1 MSRIGKQ
8 PIPVP
13 GTVQV
18 TLGGGAVRVK
28 GPLGELERKLPEG
41 ISIERKGNELLLS
54 ADPGRP
60 GAGALH
66 GMARARVANMVTG
79 VQTGF
84 SKTLEIVGLG
94 FKAIPEGDKLKL
106 TIGFS
111 HPVDFT
117 APKGVKIEVDKK
129 QTTLILRG
137 ADKDLVGQTAAL
149 IRGLKEPEPYKG
161 SGIKYQ
167 GERILRKAG
176 KTAAGAG
183 TGGGAKK

>member
-18 TLGGGAVRVK
+18 KLGGSSVSVK
-28 GPLGELERKLPEG
+28 GPLGELERTLPECVT
-41 ISIERKGNELLLS
+41 IERKGEELLLS
-54 ADPGRP
+54 VDLSRP
-60 GAGALH
+60 GARALY

-94 FKAIPEGDKLKL
+94 FKAIPEGEKLKL
-106 TIGFS
+106 IIGFS
-111 HPVDFT
+111 HPVEFSI
-117 APKGVKIEVDKK
+117 PKGIKIEVDKK
-129 QTTLILRG
+129 QTTLVLRG
-137 ADKDLVGQTAAL
+137 ADKDLVGQTAARL
-149 IRGLKEPEPYKG
+149 RGLKEPEPYKG

-183 TGGGAKK
+183 AGGGAKK